1 MLMAYQFRLVF
12 IAPLCAVILGKVV
25 GVSFFSCPRL
35 HKAAEPWLA
44 HYSVRMITLKHL

>member
-25 GVSFFSCPRL
+25 GVSFSGPRL